1 MSNTTVS
8 TTTETTKADS
18 IPSRTKGNNYH
29 HGDLKASLISAA
41 NTILQRD
48 GADALSLRSIAA
60 EVGVSHMAPYS
71 HFKNKKELI
80 LAITADGFRSLAT
93 AMEKD
98 SEGLSSPEELIL
110 AYGTSYLEFA
120 VNNPQL
126 YRIMLGQV
134 DSQGRRNRKDTS
146 NQPLE
151 PKLSI
156 EQDASSEGPYAL
168 LKNAFARVYDD
179 EIMIKAQ
186 AIGAWSIV
194 HGMAALIIEGHIEI
208 PEGTSL
214 KQFLAKAAL
223 RASPNIEL
231 LSEQ

>member
-1 MSNTTVS
+1 MSDTSEAKSNES
-8 TTTETTKADS
+8 NAIK
-18 IPSRTKGNNYH
+18 TKGNSYH
-29 HGDLKASLISAA
+29 HGDLKTSLISAA
-41 NTILQRD
+41 RTILQRD

-80 LAITADGFRSLAT
+80 QAITADGFRSLAV
-93 AMEKD
+93 AMEQD
-98 SEGLSSPEELIL
+98 SEGLTKPEELIL
-110 AYGTSYLEFA
+110 AYGTAYLEFA

-134 DSQGRRNRKDTS
+134 DSQGRRNRKDTP
-146 NQPLE
+146 NQSFE

-156 EQDASSEGPYAL
+156 EQEGFTEGPYAL
-168 LKNAFARVYDD
+168 LRNAFARVYKD
-179 EIMIKAQ
+179 ESMVKAQ

-194 HGMAALIIEGHIEI
+194 HGMAALIIEGHIDV
-208 PEGTSL
+208 PQGTSL

-231 LSEQ
+231 L

>member
-1 MSNTTVS
+1 MSNTTDSV
-8 TTTETTKADS
+8 TTEASDS
-18 IPSRTKGNNYH
+18 KSPKTKGNTYH
-29 HGDLKASLISAA
+29 HGDLKASLITAA
-41 NTILQRD
+41 RTILQRD

-80 LAITADGFRSLAT
+80 QAITADGFRSLAT
-93 AMEKD
+93 AMEQD
-98 SEGLSSPEELIL
+98 SQGLQKPEELIL

-134 DSQGRRNRKDTS
+134 DSQGRRNRKENPS
-146 NQPLE
+146 QALE

-156 EQDASSEGPYAL
+156 EQDGFSEGPYAL
-168 LKNAFARVYDD
+168 LKNAFASVYQD
-179 EIMIKAQ
+179 ETMIKAQ

-194 HGMAALIIEGHIEI
+194 HGMAALIIEGHIDI

-231 LSEQ
+231 I